1 MNGWKATR
9 IRKGEVM
16 VSRKSLCAKLVG
28 VILMVGMVFA
38 FSGCATKQ
46 QLADVE
52 AKADK
57 ALQLAQEANANA
69 DAAAVRAEQAA
80 DRAENIAAKME
91 DMFNKK
97 MMK

>member
-1 MNGWKATR
+1 MATQSVCA
-9 IRKGEVM
+9 KVVGAVM
-16 VSRKSLCAKLVG
+16 V
-28 VILMVGMVFA
+28 IGMVFA
-38 FSGCATKQ
+38 FSGCATKK

-57 ALQLAQEANANA
+57 AIMMAEEAKSNA
-69 DAAAVRAEQAA
+69 DAAAARAEQAA

-97 MMK
+97 MHK

>member
-1 MNGWKATR
+1 MGT
-9 IRKGEVM
+9 
-16 VSRKSLCAKLVG
+16 RKSVCAKLVG
-28 VILMVGMVFA
+28 AILMVGMVFA

-69 DAAAVRAEQAA
+69 EASAVRAEQAA

-97 MMK
+97 MHK

>member
-1 MNGWKATR
+1 MNDGKATS
-9 IRKGEVM
+9 ISKGEDM
-16 VSRKSLCAKLVG
+16 GSSKSFCAKLVG
-28 VILMVGMVFA
+28 AILMVGMVFA

-97 MMK
+97 MHK